1 MKTKTKTPDFNLTW
15 YVYRH
20 NINKDQIYK
29 YNIFDHGRFSEEVYE
44 LISKRDMTYEE
55 FSEKLR
61 CSLMYYF
68 WCKAE
73 HEIVITSFPPYISK
87 NEFHRLAY
95 EDFNIRAD
103 VNLECA
109 IKIDIFHQLSLNW
122 DRFVDYVWKHRP
134 IHSDEYDKLSP
145 EVKRSID
152 EAVRILLGED

>member
-20 NINKDQIYK
+20 NINKNQIYK

-44 LISKRDMTYEE
+44 LLNKHEMTYEE

-73 HEIVITSFPPYISK
+73 HEIVITSFPPYIDK
-87 NEFHRLAY
+87 KEFNRLSS
-95 EDFNIRAD
+95 EEFRVCSD
-103 VNLECA
+103 VRLRCGE
-109 IKIDIFHQLSLNW
+109 KIDIYEQIRMNW
-122 DRFVDYVWKHRP
+122 DVFVDYVWNSK
-134 IHSDEYDKLSP
+134 
-145 EVKRSID
+145 KRGSKND
-152 EAVRILLGED
+152 TNGTKNNKERDVSKN